1 MDPADVAAGRVPP
14 PSTDRTPVE
23 VPPRTAPG
31 FLVVSDDR
39 VLLDGLVAD
48 LDRRFGRD
56 YRVTGVSS
64 AQAHDAVHGWA
75 AEGRSLALLI
85 IDERVGEPST
95 AELFGRVRERDPAA
109 KRVLLVHR
117 GNWSALHPVVAALA
131 LGQVDY
137 HLYVPWEP
145 LERVLYPAVS
155 DFLAA
160 WDRSREARVVPLRIA
175 GPERAARSH
184 DIRDKLSRAGIA
196 YWFYDSDSGEG
207 RRLLEETGRD
217 GSALPVIAS
226 YTGAVLEDPTDAE
239 LVGMLGMKTRP
250 SASSCDVVIVGAGP
264 AGLAAA
270 VYASSEG
277 LQTMV
282 LEPEIPGGQAGT
294 SSLIR
299 NYLGFQRGIS
309 GDDLAARAVEQAWLF
324 GADFVLTQPA
334 VGIRSRGEARIVR
347 TSDGTEVEARA
358 VVIAC
363 GVTWRRLGVPRLE
376 ALVGRGVFYGAAGS
390 EARAL
395 AGADVVVIGAG
406 NSAGQAALHLA
417 RYARSV
423 TMVVRGSGLG
433 VTMSEYLVTVIAES
447 PNIEVLVGT
456 EVIDAP
462 GSGGL
467 GSVTLLD
474 RGSGE
479 RRQVPAAAV
488 FILIGAEPG
497 TEWLAAS
504 VARDD
509 RGFVLTGRDLPRE
522 STLPDGWPLRRPPLL
537 LETSIPGVFAAGDV
551 RHRSVKRVAAA
562 AGEGA
567 TAIQLVHEYLSD
579 QADHRVV

>member
-1 MDPADVAAGRVPP
+1 VDPADRAAGRVPP
-14 PSTDRTPVE
+14 PSADRMPVE

-64 AQAHDAVHGWA
+64 AEAHDAVHGWA

-95 AELFGRVRERDPAA
+95 LELFGRARERDPAA
-109 KRVLLVHR
+109 KRVLLVRR

-250 SASSCDVVIVGAGP
+250 SASSCDVVILGAGP

-299 NYLGFQRGIS
+299 NYWAS
-309 GDDLAARAVEQAWLF
+309 
-324 GADFVLTQPA
+324 
-334 VGIRSRGEARIVR
+334 S
-347 TSDGTEVEARA
+347 
-358 VVIAC
+358 
-363 GVTWRRLGVPRLE
+363 
-376 ALVGRGVFYGAAGS
+376 
-390 EARAL
+390 
-395 AGADVVVIGAG
+395 
-406 NSAGQAALHLA
+406 
-417 RYARSV
+417 
-423 TMVVRGSGLG
+423 
-433 VTMSEYLVTVIAES
+433 
-447 PNIEVLVGT
+447 
-456 EVIDAP
+456 
-462 GSGGL
+462 
-467 GSVTLLD
+467 
-474 RGSGE
+474 
-479 RRQVPAAAV
+479 
-488 FILIGAEPG
+488 
-497 TEWLAAS
+497 AAS
-504 VARDD
+504 VATTSPRVQWS
-509 RGFVLTGRDLPRE
+509 RPGCSGPTSCSRSRPSGSAAEGRRA
-522 STLPDGWPLRRPPLL
+522 SCGRR
-537 LETSIPGVFAAGDV
+537 TARRS
-551 RHRSVKRVAAA
+551 RHAPW
-562 AGEGA
+562 
-567 TAIQLVHEYLSD
+567 
-579 QADHRVV
+579 